1 MTREDRS
8 REIGDYVGYL
18 DRLVDTLLAQPERPR
33 GPVKPAPT
41 LTVLGF
47 SQGVATGARWTVL
60 GRTRP
65 SRLVLWGDFLPADL
79 DLSEARRAW
88 EATDVVLVRGD
99 RDGLFADPA
108 LERAESRRREEA
120 GLRAR
125 VLAYEGGHEID
136 PRVLGR
142 IAAGE

>member
-8 REIGDYVGYL
+8 HEIGDYVRYL
-18 DRLVDTLLAQPERPR
+18 DRLVDTLLPQVEGER
-33 GPVKPAPT
+33 GSVTPAPK

-47 SQGVATGARWTVL
+47 SQGVATAARWTVL

-65 SRLVLWGDFLPADL
+65 SRLVLWGDFLPPDL
-79 DLSEARRAW
+79 DLAEASRAW
-88 EATDVVLVRGD
+88 ERTDVVLVRGD
-99 RDGLFADPA
+99 RDGLFADPG
-108 LERAESRRREEA
+108 LERGESRRRGEA

-136 PRVLGR
+136 PGVLAR
-142 IAAGE
+142 LAEVE